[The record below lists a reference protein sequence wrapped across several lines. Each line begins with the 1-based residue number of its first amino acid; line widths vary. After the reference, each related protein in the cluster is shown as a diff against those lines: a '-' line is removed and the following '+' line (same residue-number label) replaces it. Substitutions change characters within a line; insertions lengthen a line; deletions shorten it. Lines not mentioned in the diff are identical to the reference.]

1 MIPDADKRV
10 IVECAKKYD
19 ASRVLLHT
27 SSTDEGAEGD
37 GIVVG
42 VDGIHP
48 PAFFEF
54 EAELAKELS
63 VPVDVVDLSTKS
75 SFTKVIEENG
85 VKLLG

>member
-10 IVECAKKYD
+10 IVECAKKYK
-19 ASRVLLHT
+19 ASRILLHR
-27 SSTDEGAEGD
+27 SSSDEGDAED

-48 PAFFEF
+48 PAFFQF
-54 EAELAKELS
+54 EAEVAKQLS

-75 SFTKVIEENG
+75 SFTKVIEESG

>member
-1 MIPDADKRV
+1 MIPDADKRI
-10 IVECAKKYD
+10 IVECAKKYS
-19 ASRVLLHT
+19 ASRVLLHR
-27 SSTDEGAEGD
+27 SSSDEGDAED

-48 PAFFEF
+48 PAFFQF

-85 VKLLG
+85 VKIYG

>member
-1 MIPDADKRV
+1 MIPDADKRI
-10 IVECAKKYD
+10 IVECAKKYS
-19 ASRVLLHT
+19 ASRVLLHR
-27 SSTDEGAEGD
+27 SSSDEGDVED

-48 PAFFEF
+48 PAFFQF
-54 EAELAKELS
+54 EAELARELS

-85 VKLLG
+85 VKIYG

>member
-10 IVECAKKYD
+10 IVECAKKYN
-19 ASRVLLHT
+19 ASRVLLHR
-27 SSTDEGAEGD
+27 SSSDEGDAED

-48 PAFFEF
+48 PAFFQF
-54 EAELAKELS
+54 EAELTRQLS
-63 VPVDVVDLSTKS
+63 VPVDIVDLSAKS
-75 SFTKVIEENG
+75 SFARVIEENG